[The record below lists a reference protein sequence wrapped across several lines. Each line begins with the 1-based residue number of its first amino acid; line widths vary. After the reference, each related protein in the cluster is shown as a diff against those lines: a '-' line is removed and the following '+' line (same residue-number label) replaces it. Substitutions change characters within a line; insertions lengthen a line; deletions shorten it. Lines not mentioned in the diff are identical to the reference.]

1 MMPEQIAKES
11 EDSHQIALLCWCNL
25 NLARYPQLK
34 WLFHVPNGG
43 ARDKREGAKF
53 KAMGV
58 KRGVPDLHLIWE
70 VGIYKGLI
78 IELKNDKGVL
88 SVEQSEWLAHY
99 YSQGYKIVV
108 CYGWESAR
116 DTIIIYLEGRR
127 E

>member
-1 MMPEQIAKES
+1 MQPEQIAKES

-25 NLARYPQLK
+25 ADTKASYPQLK

-58 KRGVPDLHLIWE
+58 KRGVPDLHLIWT
-70 VGIYKGLI
+70 VGFYKGLI

-99 YSQGYKIVV
+99 YSQGYKSVV

-116 DTIIIYLEGRR
+116 DAIIIYLSEG
-127 E
+127 